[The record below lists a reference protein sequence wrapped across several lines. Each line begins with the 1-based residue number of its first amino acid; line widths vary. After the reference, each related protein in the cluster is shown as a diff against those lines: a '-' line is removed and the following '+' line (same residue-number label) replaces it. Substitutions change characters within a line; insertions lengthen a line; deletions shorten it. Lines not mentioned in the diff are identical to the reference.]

1 MPGRK
6 LSVLPYADIIN
17 ALHRLKAAVI
27 LPRMIQNE
35 LPMTA
40 LPEQPD
46 LIIEARWIAPVVPA
60 GQLLEQHALVIHGG
74 RILALITQAQ
84 SQQLQPRQRRQL
96 PDHLLIPG
104 LVNAHGHAAMTLFRG
119 LADDLPLMTWL
130 QDHIWPAEARWVTPD
145 FVRCGSRLAIAEMLL
160 GGTTCFADMYFYP
173 EVTAEVA
180 LTAGM
185 RAQVAFPVIDN
196 PIPGAANSDESIH
209 KGLKLRDDMRHNPLI
224 TVAFGPH
231 APYTVGDDAL
241 TRVCTLAD
249 ELDMPIHMHIHET
262 AGEVSDA
269 LQANGQRPLQRL
281 ADLGLLGPRLQA
293 VHMTQIDDADLALLQ
308 AHAVQVIHCPESNL
322 KLASGFCPVQRLLDA
337 GINVALGTDGAAS
350 NNDLDM
356 LGELRTA
363 ALLAKA
369 CSGQPTALGADA
381 ALHMATLA
389 GAQALGLADE
399 IGSLEPGKAADIVAV
414 DLSRVAQQPVYHP
427 VSQLLYTGSAALVSD
442 VWIAGQEKVR
452 ERQLTAL
459 PLERVLAEAAAWAP
473 QILQGDTHES

>member
-1 MPGRK
+1 MP
-6 LSVLPYADIIN
+6 YTDIII
-17 ALHRLKAAVI
+17 ALHRHKAAVI
-27 LPRMIQNE
+27 LPRMKQNE

-60 GQLLEQHALVIHGG
+60 GQVLENHALVIHGG
-74 RILALITQAQ
+74 QIAALLPR
-84 SQQLQPRQRRQL
+84 SQTDSLKPRQRRIL
-96 PDHLLIPG
+96 DHHLLIPG

-119 LADDLPLMTWL
+119 LADDLPLMQWL
-130 QDHIWPAEARWVTPD
+130 QAHIWPAEARWVTPD
-145 FVRCGSRLAIAEMLL
+145 FIRCGSRLAIAEMLL

-180 LTAGM
+180 QDAGI
-185 RAQVAFPVIDN
+185 RAQLAFPVIDN
-196 PIPGAANSDESIH
+196 PIPGAANSDEAIH
-209 KGLKLRDDMRHNPLI
+209 KGLKLRDDLRHNPLLS
-224 TVAFGPH
+224 VAFGPH
-231 APYTVGDDAL
+231 APYTVSDQIL

-262 AGEVSDA
+262 AGEVDDA
-269 LQANGQRPLQRL
+269 LAASGQRPLQRL
-281 ADLGLLGPRLQA
+281 ARLGLLSPRLQA
-293 VHMTQIDDADLALLQ
+293 VHMTQIDDSDLALLK

-322 KLASGFCPVQRLLDA
+322 KLASGFCPVQQLLDA

-356 LGELRTA
+356 LSELRSA

-369 CSGQPTALGADA
+369 CSGQPTALDA
-381 ALHMATLA
+381 TTALHMATLA
-389 GAQALGLADE
+389 GAKALGIADQT
-399 IGSLEPGKAADIVAV
+399 GSLEPGKAADIAAI
-414 DLSRVAQQPVYHP
+414 DLSGVAQQPVYNP

-442 VWIAGQEKVR
+442 VWVAGREKVR

-459 PLERVLAEAAAWAP
+459 SLQDVLSDAANWAP
-473 QILQGDTHES
+473 QILQGDNHES